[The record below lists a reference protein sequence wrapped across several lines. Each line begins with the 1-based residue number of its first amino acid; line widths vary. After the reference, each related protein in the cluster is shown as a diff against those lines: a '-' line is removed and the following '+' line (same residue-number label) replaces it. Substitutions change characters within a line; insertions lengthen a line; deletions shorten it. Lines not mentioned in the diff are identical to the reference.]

1 MFQNL
6 ESFLQRYISVFMSNQ
21 SDTIVRNQSDTMLH
35 ASPFHILNIAYWR
48 YVLLISQRTHLAK
61 SSQISFFSF

>member
-21 SDTIVRNQSDTMLH
+21 SDTIVRNQSDSIFH
-35 ASPFHILNIAYWR
+35 ALSFHILNVIYWR
-48 YVLLISQRTHLAK
+48 HILLIPQRTHLAN
-61 SSQISFFSF
+61 SSQISVSF

>member
-21 SDTIVRNQSDTMLH
+21 SDTIVRNQSDFMLR
-35 ASPFHILNIAYWR
+35 ALSFHILNIIYWR
-48 YVLLISQRTHLAK
+48 HILLIPQRTYLAK
-61 SSQISFFSF
+61 SSQTSVSI